1 MNLEYSWEYSSIPHG
16 ESFINHLMLSI
27 QTPPDPSQTGRNPIA
42 VVLVIDKSW
51 SMKGEKLEA
60 VREAASAFIRWM
72 TRADYIGVIAY
83 SVNAEIIQP
92 MTRAV
97 EKQGIINNLHSVEPG
112 TSTNLSAGWLQAVQ
126 MLKNIDSKDTTIK
139 RILLL
144 TDGLAT
150 AGIQEQDQLELVA
163 SGAAKEG
170 IQVTTI
176 GFGSDFNE
184 DSLKGIA
191 KAGLGNFY
199 YVDSP
204 EKTSDIFFQEFG
216 SIGNLFSQ
224 ATSLKLNFPEGTNFK
239 ELLNDLPYQVDANTV
254 EVNVGDLRCDDYLQ
268 LVFNTSCNLTSS
280 LAIQA
285 KLNYFQVAGK
295 FSEHNE
301 SLDIP
306 IKILDSDPVINNEV
320 QIEVLLLSA
329 TKTLIHASELSKTDS
344 DSANRIL
351 ENMINRLEASIE
363 LDRSLLE
370 PVMRRLEG
378 AQTIIKKRYD
388 QSGKELISS
397 AIALKQSRLDNLS
410 DTKRHN
416 EIYFHSFKGDLDL
429 YNAPEIK
436 QTAQRKLNEGFRF
449 LVYDFSEVSFIDSS
463 AIGAL
468 IQISSWLSKRNGIL
482 VVMNLSSSLEKI
494 FNITRINSYIPVAE
508 SETGARLLIEQFLNR
523 STQSD

>member
-1 MNLEYSWEYSSIPHG
+1 MELAYKWEYSAVP
-16 ESFINHLMLSI
+16 EAENFINHLMLSI
-27 QTPPDPSQTGRNPIA
+27 RTPPDPSQTGRSPVA

-51 SMKGEKLEA
+51 SMKGEKLES
-60 VREAASAFIRWM
+60 VREAAAAFIRWM
-72 TRADYIGVIAY
+72 TRSDYIGVIAY
-83 SVNAEIIQP
+83 SVSAEIIQP
-92 MTRAV
+92 MTKAV
-97 EKQGIINNLHSVEPG
+97 EKQGIINNLHSIEPG

-126 MLKNIDSKDTTIK
+126 MLKGIDSNETTVK

-199 YVDSP
+199 YIDTP

-224 ATSLKLNFPEGTNFK
+224 ATTLKIDFPEGTGFK
-239 ELLNDLPYQVDANTV
+239 ELLNDLPFQQNNNAV
-254 EVNVGDLRCDDYLQ
+254 EINVGDLRCDDYLQ
-268 LVFNTSCNLTSS
+268 LVINTATNIKSPASIV
-280 LAIQA
+280 AH
-285 KLNYFQVAGK
+285 LNYFQIAGQ
-295 FSEHNE
+295 FAEHKKE
-301 SLDIP
+301 QTIP
-306 IKILDSDPVINNEV
+306 ITILDGDPVEDKEV

-329 TKTLIHASELSKTDS
+329 TKTLIQASELSKSDS
-344 DSANRIL
+344 DSASRLL
-351 ENMINRLEASIE
+351 ENMINRLKDSLE
-363 LDRSLLE
+363 LDKSLLE
-370 PVMRRLEG
+370 PVMRRLED
-378 AQTIIKKRYD
+378 AQVLIKKNYD

-397 AIALKQSRLDNLS
+397 AIELKQSRLDNFTEVNTH
-410 DTKRHN
+410 DD
-416 EIYFHSFKGDLDL
+416 IYFHAFKGDLDL

-436 QTAQRKLNEGFRF
+436 QIAQRKLNERFRF
-449 LVYDFSEVSFIDSS
+449 LVYDFSAVSFIDSS

-468 IQISSWLSKRNGIL
+468 IQISSWLNKRNGVL

-494 FNITRINSYIPVAE
+494 FHITRINSYIPVAE
-508 SETGARLLIEQFLNR
+508 SETGARLYIEQFLDK